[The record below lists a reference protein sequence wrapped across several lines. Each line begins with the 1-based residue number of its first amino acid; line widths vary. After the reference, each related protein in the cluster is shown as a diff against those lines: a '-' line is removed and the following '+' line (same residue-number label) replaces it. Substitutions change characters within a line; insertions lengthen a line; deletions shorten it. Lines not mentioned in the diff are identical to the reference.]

1 MRMTSGLEIKNIHI
15 LVGTSGSK
23 MPHGRR
29 GKDGIKTDFEEVG
42 WEPG

>member
-1 MRMTSGLEIKNIHI
+1 MRRTGGLEIKNIDI

-29 GKDGIKTDFEEVG
+29 GKDGIKVDLKEVR